1 MKQKHNGQKFAQK
14 NMSEMLFKMS
24 GQKPAK
30 MCCTVQ
36 PVLYPFLEDNKINK
50 GT

>member
-1 MKQKHNGQKFAQK
+1 MMKQKHNGQKFAQK

-30 MCCTVQ
+30 MCCTI
-36 PVLYPFLEDNKINK
+36 PLFWKINKINK